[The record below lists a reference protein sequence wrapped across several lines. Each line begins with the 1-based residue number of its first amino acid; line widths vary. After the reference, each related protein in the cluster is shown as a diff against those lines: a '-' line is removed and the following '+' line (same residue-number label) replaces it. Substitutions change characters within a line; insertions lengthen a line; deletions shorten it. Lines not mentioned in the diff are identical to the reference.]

1 MRDARCATTRATR
14 RWRTS
19 RPRLTQTMV
28 PNPRSKSLSTRRMES
43 DGSATAESDPS
54 SPRRRLRYR
63 PPGARTRARPSL
75 PSVPT
80 RARVEDPEA
89 SEAPHPR
96 EGTGFDSRRASL
108 RPRRVVSPRPRGET
122 SRLKNTRVPR
132 RGARGSP
139 PTRRARRFLRRAS
152 RCEGRSRGVPTR
164 RRVPRGISRRRRRAN
179 SFARARNAPRGS
191 ARIVA
196 PARGDVATTTPKSTF
211 TATAETPSPCPRR
224 MRCGPRNTPPA
235 REEASDAYAETP
247 SAKPYRTRRRRRR
260 RTNRRFFRRRET
272 PRRTRRARR
281 NARV

>member
-1 MRDARCATTRATR
+1 MHRDRASPSPNLRAREGAVESQTPMYHILHEMRYTMRDARCATTRATR

-19 RPRLTQTMV
+19 RLRLTQTMV

-96 EGTGFDSRRASL
+96 EGTGFDSRRVSRRVSL
-108 RPRRVVSPRPRGET
+108 RPRRVVSPRPRGEM

-164 RRVPRGISRRRRRAN
+164 RRVPRGISRRRRRAIP
-179 SFARARNAPRGS
+179 SRERETRPEEARESSRPRE
-191 ARIVA
+191 
-196 PARGDVATTTPKSTF
+196 AT
-211 TATAETPSPCPRR
+211 SPPRR
-224 MRCGPRNTPPA
+224 
-235 REEASDAYAETP
+235 P
-247 SAKPYRTRRRRRR
+247 SRRSRRRQRR
-260 RTNRRFFRRRET
+260 
-272 PRRTRRARR
+272 PL
-281 NARV
+281 RVPGG